1 MSTETEFQKVEG
13 ITILYRLLA
22 GMIGGAGGSLF
33 VFVGVLMGGS
43 LLDQFSGTTPSSS
56 PFTTFLILAVLFL
69 STLVS
74 NTLGTLLIGFSDR
87 NKYAFPFQGLS
98 QVIVVNIVLF
108 ILSIPIYLVAKGL
121 DPLLVAGVAVLHFFF
136 ASLTSAL
143 IYEVICADR
152 SRILLNIYSVVIGVF
167 CALLIL
173 IFLYLYSDSNQ
184 LILFFSMPI
193 MVWLSIGFIGALIEY
208 FYHQLFRISGV
219 DFLNVD
225 EGIGKMPETKDLEED
240 LDDNKEL

>member
-1 MSTETEFQKVEG
+1 MQTETEFQKVEG

-33 VFVGVLMGGS
+33 VFVGILMGGS
-43 LLDQFSGTTPSSS
+43 LLDQFSQSAPSTS
-56 PFTTFLILAVLFL
+56 PFATFLILAVLFL

-74 NTLGTLLIGFSDR
+74 NTLGTMLIGFSDR
-87 NKYAFPFQGLS
+87 NKYSFPFHGVP
-98 QVIVVNIVLF
+98 QVVVVNIVLF

-152 SRILLNIYSVVIGVF
+152 SRILLNIYSVVISVF
-167 CALLIL
+167 CALLFL
-173 IFLYLYSDSNQ
+173 IFLYFVYSGSNQ

-193 MVWLSIGFIGALIEY
+193 IVWLSIGFVGALIEY

-225 EGIGKMPETKDLEED
+225 EGISTMPNSGAEEGLE
-240 LDDNKEL
+240 NKEL